1 VRCRAQVWLRWRQDV
16 RPGALRDG
24 AGVLGPLGGAC
35 EARRAVP
42 LRARLAGLQP
52 ETLELSDSADMD
64 RRDATARLLR
74 LQRRQHAQ
82 PMLRVQQPPTYLLT
96 LLLPS
101 STAAGYCDA
110 RVCRCVCLSV
120 CLSASMSQGLHVIS
134 LLIFACYQ
142 WLAPSPV
149 ALRYVM
155 YYTSGVLNDV
165 IFAHYRQNMQRENG
179 RSSGSSMRSRAQTD
193 IHER

>member
-1 VRCRAQVWLRWRQDV
+1 MNTDLFLYTIPTVIVVRCRAQVWLRWRQDV

-42 LRARLAGLQP
+42 LRARLAGLQS

-82 PMLRVQQPPTYLLT
+82 PLLRVQQPPTYLL
-96 LLLPS
+96 
-101 STAAGYCDA
+101 AY
-110 RVCRCVCLSV
+110 
-120 CLSASMSQGLHVIS
+120 
-134 LLIFACYQ
+134 LITPLQYG
-142 WLAPSPV
+142 
-149 ALRYVM
+149 
-155 YYTSGVLNDV
+155 SGVL
-165 IFAHYRQNMQRENG
+165 
-179 RSSGSSMRSRAQTD
+179 
-193 IHER
+193 

>member
-1 VRCRAQVWLRWRQDV
+1 
-16 RPGALRDG
+16 
-24 AGVLGPLGGAC
+24 VLGPLGGAC

-42 LRARLAGLQP
+42 LRARLAGLQS
-52 ETLELSDSADMD
+52 ETLELSDSAHMD

-82 PMLRVQQPPTYLLT
+82 PLLRVQQPPTYLLT

-110 RVCRCVCLSV
+110 SVCLSV

-149 ALRYVM
+149 ALRYVIIILP
-155 YYTSGVLNDV
+155 V
-165 IFAHYRQNMQRENG
+165 F
-179 RSSGSSMRSRAQTD
+179 
-193 IHER
+193 

>member
-1 VRCRAQVWLRWRQDV
+1 MKRAARSLCAPGWQVCSPRH
-16 RPGALRDG
+16 
-24 AGVLGPLGGAC
+24 
-35 EARRAVP
+35 
-42 LRARLAGLQP
+42 
-52 ETLELSDSADMD
+52 SSS
-64 RRDATARLLR
+64 
-74 LQRRQHAQ
+74 
-82 PMLRVQQPPTYLLT
+82 LT
-96 LLLPS
+96 LLTWTDVTRLPGCYAYN
-101 STAAGYCDA
+101 AANTLNLCSVYNNHPLTCLLYYSPPVRQRGIVM
-110 RVCRCVCLSV
+110 RVSVGVSVCLSV